1 MKVLQNVFPAECY
14 DELRNASQLFNLRFS
29 LRGHFEKKKWKNV
42 SFLGDDLMRGK
53 AITGHIF

>member
-29 LRGHFEKKKWKNV
+29 LRGHFEKKNEKMYP
-42 SFLGDDLMRGK
+42 F
-53 AITGHIF
+53 